1 MKVFVGRSFLYR
13 PLIWI
18 FYCIK
23 IERHKDRIEGRTLRL
38 VYNDPANL
46 SNDEC
51 QKKINQN
58 GITPDRK
65 ATVSVLFK
73 NLVILEINVYYIEK
87 RQTQRGS

>member
-1 MKVFVGRSFLYR
+1 MKVFVARSFLHR

-23 IERHKDRIEGRTLRL
+23 IEHHNDRIEGRTLKL

-51 QKKINQN
+51 QEKINQN
-58 GITPDRK
+58 GITSDRK

-73 NLVILEINVYYIEK
+73 NLVILEINVYYTEK